1 VLPAGG
7 GRVHTGPAVLRPALE
22 GMVVAVGLKTPRT
35 EDLVRANVMPPRIP
49 LV

>member
-1 VLPAGG
+1 
-7 GRVHTGPAVLRPALE
+7 
-22 GMVVAVGLKTPRT
+22 MVVAVGLKTPRS